1 MQQFLNGLSFHVVLF
16 ARRFRQC
23 HQVLRQFGLLTN
35 YRRVVRYYATGER
48 AARGTPHHQ
57 HQIFS
62 DDARKPPT
70 ASISQSLATS
80 YNPQLAVWGQ
90 PSHQNY
96 YSWFHRYWF
105 RALDIGKK
113 YCGIYEISLL
123 LRFFRNAAGHI
134 KKLWHM
140 CKNAKLVLEAAVLL
154 LDFLLQRRLEYSS
167 RVLQNVYFM
176 VFFEDKVSM
185 KHNFVYQLTLFLLD
199 DILLRAKRV
208 AL

>member
-80 YNPQLAVWGQ
+80 YNPQLAVRGQ

-113 YCGIYEISLL
+113 I
-123 LRFFRNAAGHI
+123 LRHLRNLAAT
-134 KKLWHM
+134 
-140 CKNAKLVLEAAVLL
+140 
-154 LDFLLQRRLEYSS
+154 
-167 RVLQNVYFM
+167 
-176 VFFEDKVSM
+176 
-185 KHNFVYQLTLFLLD
+185 TLFSQRSRPHKKSY
-199 DILLRAKRV
+199 DICVKMQN
-208 AL
+208 